1 MISCDPNDLL
11 TASRDLRALNPPLVA
26 QIKTWLLCQLMDSGP
41 CAAAV
46 GVTGLGVEVV
56 SDPVGGAMVA
66 HLTWDAHPD
75 QGIVFALE
83 IMQAD
88 NIGGPYSSVAG
99 FLAANAT
106 SYDAP
111 LPLEVGDWFFEIR
124 VDFNNGCPSVDSSP
138 VEAEATCDD
147 ITWPVQNF
155 QTTVERGANP
165 DGYTVVATWDPHSNQ
180 PIVLEHVLQRADLI
194 GGPYADAADPTGPGD
209 TGAADAGLLLGIPQV
224 DTTYFYRVATVFN
237 NGCPAV
243 FTDPVQVDT
252 DCHAD
257 GFSDY
262 VNDGDPTTTT
272 QDVVWTLI
280 GQPPILDFVVFW
292 GTTQGGPYTDNSGSI
307 PNSETS
313 YSITGLTPA
322 TTYFTIVRAR
332 DTLACFTDSGEFSFT
347 TAEE

>member
-1 MISCDPNDLL
+1 
-11 TASRDLRALNPPLVA
+11 
-26 QIKTWLLCQLMDSGP
+26 
-41 CAAAV
+41 
-46 GVTGLGVEVV
+46 
-56 SDPVGGAMVA
+56 
-66 HLTWDAHPD
+66 
-75 QGIVFALE
+75 
-83 IMQAD
+83 
-88 NIGGPYSSVAG
+88 
-99 FLAANAT
+99 
-106 SYDAP
+106 
-111 LPLEVGDWFFEIR
+111 
-124 VDFNNGCPSVDSSP
+124 
-138 VEAEATCDD
+138 
-147 ITWPVQNF
+147 
-155 QTTVERGANP
+155 
-165 DGYTVVATWDPHSNQ
+165 
-180 PIVLEHVLQRADLI
+180 
-194 GGPYADAADPTGPGD
+194 
-209 TGAADAGLLLGIPQV
+209 
-224 DTTYFYRVATVFN
+224 
-237 NGCPAV
+237 
-243 FTDPVQVDT
+243 VDT